1 VSPYLKCR
9 GPFID
14 LLGVP
19 KLWFDYFTTR
29 IKLHGQWGPRL
40 KTLIHRGWLRL
51 LGSRVLMWMV
61 PGTVLGGCLCFTLLY
76 LDARPSHVGAD
87 LDMLAYHLHHP
98 IDCG

>member
-1 VSPYLKCR
+1 MSPYLKCR

-14 LLGVP
+14 PLGVP

-40 KTLIHRGWLRL
+40 KTSIHRGWLRL

-61 PGTVLGGCLCFTLLY
+61 PGTVLGDACASHYFTW
-76 LDARPSHVGAD
+76 
-87 LDMLAYHLHHP
+87 MLSLP
-98 IDCG
+98 TWGLI